1 MSRTKSV
8 GKAVM
13 TPLIAAGTSVATR
26 YVVKKGPEFV
36 EETVLPW
43 LRDATQPGGAAEKL
57 QEKARSAVS
66 SGGDLA
72 GQLTDRARDVTG
84 QGAREESGGG
94 QSGQSGRSLSQ
105 DELSRRSDDRA
116 KRRAQRR
123 KTTKRK

>member
-1 MSRTKSV
+1 MSRAQSV

-13 TPLIAAGTSVATR
+13 TPLIAAGASVATR

-84 QGAREESGGG
+84 QGGARGGSGD
-94 QSGQSGRSLSQ
+94 GQSGRSLSQ
-105 DELSRRSDDRA
+105 DELSRRSDERA

>member
-13 TPLIAAGTSVATR
+13 APLIAAGTSVAAR
-26 YVVKKGPEFV
+26 YVAKKGPQFV
-36 EETVLPW
+36 EETVLPR
-43 LRDATQPGGAAEKL
+43 LREATQPGGPAEKL

-72 GQLTDRARDVTG
+72 EQLTGRARDVTG
-84 QGAREESGGG
+84 LGDGGGTSGG
-94 QSGQSGRSLSQ
+94 GRSLSQ
-105 DELSRRSDDRA
+105 DELSRRSDERA

>member
-13 TPLIAAGTSVATR
+13 APLIAAGASVATR

-36 EETVLPW
+36 ERTVLPW
-43 LRDATQPGGAAEKL
+43 LRDATQDGGPAEKL

-72 GQLTDRARDVTG
+72 GQLTERARDVTG
-84 QGAREESGGG
+84 HGDGAGGSGGN
-94 QSGQSGRSLSQ
+94 QSGRNLSR
-105 DELSRRSDDRA
+105 DELSRRSDERA

-123 KTTKRK
+123 KTTKKK

>member
-13 TPLIAAGTSVATR
+13 APLIAAGTSVATR
-26 YVVKKGPEFV
+26 YVVKRGPQFV
-36 EETVLPW
+36 EGTVLPW
-43 LRDATQPGGAAEKL
+43 LREATQDGGTAERL
-57 QEKARSAVS
+57 QEKARAAVS

-84 QGAREESGGG
+84 HGGG
-94 QSGQSGRSLSQ
+94 GGSNGSQGSRSLSQ
-105 DELSRRSDDRA
+105 DELSQRSDERA

-123 KTTKRK
+123 KTTKKK